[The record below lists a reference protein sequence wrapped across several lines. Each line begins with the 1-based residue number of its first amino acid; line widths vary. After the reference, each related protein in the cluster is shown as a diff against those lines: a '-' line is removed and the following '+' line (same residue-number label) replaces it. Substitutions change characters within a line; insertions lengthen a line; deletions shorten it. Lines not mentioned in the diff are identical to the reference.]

1 MGRPLGVKNKPKL
14 TSWHTKDG
22 REWAQVDTD
31 ILPPHA
37 AGHWADVRQTH
48 AANKRAREDLRV
60 ALSEAYG
67 TPVDIIIDRYGHL
80 NISKRIERTIATK
93 APMPKPDQTKHVMSW
108 LSKQ

>member
-1 MGRPLGVKNKPKL
+1 
-14 TSWHTKDG
+14 
-22 REWAQVDTD
+22 
-31 ILPPHA
+31 
-37 AGHWADVRQTH
+37 
-48 AANKRAREDLRV
+48 V